1 MKMHAPLFPLAVCL
15 MLGVAVADRLPD
27 WTTGLAVLVVCAACT
42 VLLSRWPRCQ
52 TIGLWICSLLIG
64 MTLTSRHRQQL
75 EVEWPKEQVVQEVV
89 VIEEPILKERWV
101 TVNVLTATG
110 HRKLRLH
117 LQKDE
122 DSKRITVGDGLV
134 VSAYINKVRVW
145 TRDSVQKGERDH
157 FDYRRYMQCHG
168 YMGEAFVWQDYWHW
182 HQVSKNAG
190 ATNCWNATICGA
202 SAVMPMACWPL

>member
-75 EVEWPKEQVVQEVV
+75 EVEWPKEQVCV
-89 VIEEPILKERWV
+89 
-101 TVNVLTATG
+101 
-110 HRKLRLH
+110 
-117 LQKDE
+117 
-122 DSKRITVGDGLV
+122 
-134 VSAYINKVRVW
+134 
-145 TRDSVQKGERDH
+145 
-157 FDYRRYMQCHG
+157 
-168 YMGEAFVWQDYWHW
+168 
-182 HQVSKNAG
+182 KNAYPTFVDWAKDVSNPTAKNWYMYPEG
-190 ATNCWNATICGA
+190 DKVIKR
-202 SAVMPMACWPL
+202 